1 MQMKN
6 LKMSTRLV
14 IGFGSVLLLL
24 VVVAIL
30 GFSGMYKLN
39 AAMREI
45 TDVNNVE
52 TTLANRMKSTVLLR
66 DIAIRNIVLLRDN
79 REMASEIE
87 RIKTQEQIYADAYLK
102 LGQLLSSKTSS
113 AKAQALYDALKD
125 DEAQAQPLMTKGI
138 KLGQANDADGALR
151 VLMDEVRPR
160 QAIWLGRL
168 TDLAALEESNN
179 EQAAAQAKTIYETLS
194 TISLTAAAL
203 AILFGVLAAWL
214 IVRGILRQLGGDPSE
229 AQHTARQIAQG
240 DLTVRMSLAAG
251 DQDSLM
257 ASLESMRV
265 QLSHVVSGI
274 KASAESIAVTADE
287 IARGNLDL
295 SSRTEQQA
303 ASLEET
309 ASSMEQLTSTVQQN
323 SDNARQGNILAAR
336 ASNTAQQG
344 GAVVQKVV
352 QTMRDISASSS
363 QIAEIIS
370 VVEGIA
376 FQTNIL
382 ALNAAVEAA
391 RAGEQGRGFAVVAT
405 EVRTLAQR
413 SATAAKE
420 IRDLIAT
427 SITHVNHGSQLVE
440 DAGQTMQAILTSV
453 QSVADLM
460 NEISSAS
467 SEQSSGIEQINIA
480 VTQMDQV
487 TQQNAALV
495 EQAATAAQAMAAQS
509 HQLRTAV
516 AVFSVD
522 MAGVV
527 RAPLKTLPQLQTMRE
542 PVLLG

>member
-1 MQMKN
+1 
-6 LKMSTRLV
+6 
-14 IGFGSVLLLL
+14 
-24 VVVAIL
+24 
-30 GFSGMYKLN
+30 
-39 AAMREI
+39 
-45 TDVNNVE
+45 
-52 TTLANRMKSTVLLR
+52 MKSAVLMSNISIRNVVLLR
-66 DIAIRNIVLLRDN
+66 DEREIAG
-79 REMASEIE
+79 EIE
-87 RIKTQEQIYADAYLK
+87 RIKGQKQIYEEAYLK
-102 LGQLLSSKTSS
+102 LGQLLNVGNSS
-113 AKAQALYDALKD
+113 ARARELYDALKD
-125 DEAQAQPLMTKGI
+125 GQMQAEPLMTKAI
-138 KLGQANDADGALR
+138 NLGLANDSSGALN
-151 VLMDEVRPR
+151 VLMNEARPK
-160 QAIWLGRL
+160 QTIWLAVL

-179 EQAAAQAKTIYETLS
+179 EQAAAQAKRIYESLS
-194 TISLTAAAL
+194 AISLTATAL
-203 AILFGVLAAWL
+203 AILCGVLGAWL
-214 IVRGILRQLGGDPSE
+214 IVRGILRQLGGDPGE

-240 DLTVRMSLAAG
+240 DLTVRMQLAAG

-265 QLSHVVSGI
+265 QLSHVVSDI
-274 KASAESIAVTADE
+274 KTSAESVAVAADE

-323 SDNARQGNILAAR
+323 SHNARQGNVLAAT
-336 ASNTAQQG
+336 ASHTAQQG
-344 GAVVQKVV
+344 GAVVEKVV
-352 QTMRDISASSS
+352 QTMRDISDSSA

-420 IRDLIAT
+420 IRDLIGT
-427 SITHVNHGSQLVE
+427 SIAHVSHGSQLVE
-440 DAGQTMQAILTSV
+440 SAGQTMQAILTSV
-453 QSVADLM
+453 RSVADLM

-467 SEQSSGIEQINIA
+467 DEQSSGIAQVNIA
-480 VTQMDQV
+480 VAQMDQV

-495 EQAATAAQAMAAQS
+495 EQATAAAQTMAAQS

-516 AVFSVD
+516 AVFNVD
-522 MAGVV
+522 VAAAV
-527 RAPLKTLPQLQTMRE
+527 RAPVVKRPQLQAARE